1 MAAIISALLL
11 GALFAVG
18 LLISGMT
25 DPANIKGFLD
35 ITGNWR
41 LQLVAVLGAGV
52 IVTWIV
58 YAFARRQSRPLVEST
73 FRWPAATHVDKPLVV
88 GAALFGTGWAL
99 AGYCPGPA
107 LVAMGSLT
115 PAAIVFV
122 FSMIAGSLAH
132 QAFARHREAAAKTVA
147 SEG

>member
-1 MAAIISALLL
+1 MSAIISALLL

-35 ITGNWR
+35 ITGHWR
-41 LQLVAVLGAGV
+41 PQLIAVLGAGV

-58 YAFARRQSRPLVEST
+58 YAFARKQTRPLVEST
-73 FRWPAATHVDKPLVV
+73 FRWPAATHIDAPLVT

-107 LVAMGSLT
+107 LVAIGSLT

-122 FSMIAGSLAH
+122 LAMIAGSLAH
-132 QAFARHREAAAKTVA
+132 RAFAQNAASKN
-147 SEG
+147 

>member
-41 LQLVAVLGAGV
+41 PQLMAVLGAGV

-73 FRWPAATHVDKPLVV
+73 FRWPAATHIDKPLVV
-88 GAALFGTGWAL
+88 GAVLFGAGWAL

-115 PAAIVFV
+115 PTAIVFV
-122 FSMIAGSLAH
+122 LAMIGGSLAH
-132 QAFARHREAAAKTVA
+132 QAFARHREAAAKAIV

>member
-1 MAAIISALLL
+1 MAAIISAMLL
-11 GALFAVG
+11 GAFFAVG

-41 LQLVAVLGAGV
+41 PQLMAVLGAGV
-52 IVTWIV
+52 VVTWVV
-58 YAFARRQSRPLVEST
+58 YAFARRQSRPMVESV
-73 FRWPAATHVDKPLVV
+73 FHWPAATHIDGPLLI

-115 PAAIVFV
+115 PMAIVFV
-122 FSMIAGSLAH
+122 LAMMGGSLAH
-132 QAFARHREAAAKTVA
+132 QAFARHREAAAKTIV